1 MEKDKIFFGE
11 NGLTQTSANFIANIA
26 KEMYSNAEAKL
37 NNIIFYTTTVSL
49 VSTNIQ
55 QLIRKGVTDI
65 SDTPEI
71 LKSIGQLKAL
81 IAWLREGIKAKQR
94 LIEEAEQASYSYFNI
109 ELPLCPVQESSITS
123 DDYIASM
130 SIKQR
135 NRYYYL
141 EAVCST
147 IGSYIHSSG
156 TFSVERAQLNSILS
170 NPNKVEGNGRDT
182 LIYSRTPSIATEDV
196 DAMYFNLQEI
206 YRGYQAELNSIK
218 YEIETAVNADA
229 LAKSQKYAI
238 ERAAYLEKM
247 QVANAEMEAKRKEA
261 VVAATALKIIIPD
274 ALKGIYEMVKNVKKN

>member
-1 MEKDKIFFGE
+1 MNKAWAIFE
-11 NGLTQTSANFIANIA
+11 D
-26 KEMYSNAEAKL
+26 
-37 NNIIFYTTTVSL
+37 
-49 VSTNIQ
+49 
-55 QLIRKGVTDI
+55 DI
-65 SDTPEI
+65 SITPEI

-94 LIEEAEQASYSYFNI
+94 LIEEAEHGSYSDYNI
-109 ELPLCPVQESSITS
+109 ELPLCPTQESSITS

-130 SIKQR
+130 GIKQR

-141 EAVCST
+141 EAVCAT

-182 LIYSRTPSIATEDV
+182 LIYTRTPSISTEDV
-196 DAMYFNLQEI
+196 DVMYFNLQEI

-218 YEIETAVNADA
+218 YEIETAVKADA
-229 LAKSQKYAI
+229 LAKSQKYAT

-247 QVANAEMEAKRKEA
+247 EVANAELEAKRKEA
-261 VVAATALKIIIPD
+261 VMAATALKIIIPD
-274 ALKGIYEMVKNVKKN
+274 ALKGIYEMVKDVKKN